1 MVLSSLKLNQDYVM
15 NFKVHDKLI
24 HEVESPK
31 GLLYRM
37 VTIYACFMATLI
49 IVLSLAMGDT
59 SRLNFYF
66 FINSCTVAAM
76 AWFIRK
82 SFNIHSKATHL
93 LVFRISLFLLLN
105 SSLASMAG
113 GLSLIERDTA
123 SLIAALLYA
132 PAILMVIYS
141 FRIFISFVNDSYKSA
156 VNLSLTDELT
166 GLPNRRHL
174 NVKLREIERGAGTI
188 CIADIDHFKKINDTY
203 GHEAGDKVLRNTGLR
218 LSNFVNDRVFISRS
232 GGEEFAIVIF
242 DNINAE
248 DLIQKIKTSVSDVC
262 NGSISV
268 TLSIGVATK
277 QKKDSSSSIITAA
290 DNALY
295 QAKRAGRD
303 RIMYA
308 PRSYN

>member
-1 MVLSSLKLNQDYVM
+1 M
-15 NFKVHDKLI
+15 NFKIHDKLI

-37 VTIYACFMATLI
+37 VITYTCFMATLI
-49 IVLSLAMGDT
+49 IVLSFAIGDT
-59 SRLNFYF
+59 SKINFYF
-66 FINSCTVAAM
+66 FINSCTVAVM

-82 SFNIHSKATHL
+82 SFNIQSTEVNL
-93 LVFRISLFLLLN
+93 LVFRVSLFLLLN

-113 GLSLIERDTA
+113 GLGLIERDTA
-123 SLIAALLYA
+123 SLIASIIYI
-132 PAILMVIYS
+132 PAILMII
-141 FRIFISFVNDSYKSA
+141 FLFEKFISYVNHNYKSA

-174 NVKLREIERGAGTI
+174 NVILRGLENRSGTI

-203 GHEAGDKVLRNTGLR
+203 GHEAGDRVLRDTGLR
-218 LSNFVNDRVFISRS
+218 LSNLVSENVFIARS

-248 DLIQKIKTSVSDVC
+248 DIIRKIKTSVSDAC
-262 NGSISV
+262 NGSFGI

-277 QKKDSSSSIITAA
+277 LKNDSSSSAINAA
-290 DNALY
+290 DDALY
-295 QAKRAGRD
+295 RAKRAGRD
-303 RIMYA
+303 CIIYDQA
-308 PRSYN
+308 FKNN

>member
-1 MVLSSLKLNQDYVM
+1 M

-82 SFNIHSKATHL
+82 SFNIHSKAMHL

-156 VNLSLTDELT
+156 VDLSLTDELT

>member
-1 MVLSSLKLNQDYVM
+1 M
-15 NFKVHDKLI
+15 NFKIHDKLI

-37 VTIYACFMATLI
+37 VITYTCFMATLI
-49 IVLSLAMGDT
+49 IVLSFAIGDT
-59 SRLNFYF
+59 SKINFYF
-66 FINSCTVAAM
+66 FINSCTVAVM

-82 SFNIHSKATHL
+82 SFNIHSTEVNL
-93 LVFRISLFLLLN
+93 LVFRVSLFLLLN

-113 GLSLIERDTA
+113 GLGLIERDTA
-123 SLIAALLYA
+123 SLIASIIYI
-132 PAILMVIYS
+132 PAILMII
-141 FRIFISFVNDSYKSA
+141 FLFEKFISYVNHNYKSA

-174 NVKLREIERGAGTI
+174 NVILRGLENRSGTI

-203 GHEAGDKVLRNTGLR
+203 GHEAGDRVLRDTGLR
-218 LSNFVNDRVFISRS
+218 LSNLVSENVFIARS

-248 DLIQKIKTSVSDVC
+248 DIIRKIKTSVSDAC
-262 NGSISV
+262 NGSFGI

-277 QKKDSSSSIITAA
+277 LKHDSSSSAINAA
-290 DNALY
+290 DDALY
-295 QAKRAGRD
+295 RAKRAGRD
-303 RIMYA
+303 CIIYDQ
-308 PRSYN
+308 SFKNN